1 MRVLIL
7 DNYDSFTWN
16 LVQLL
21 QAQGAECDVQRS
33 DALTV
38 EEALAGEPDRVVIS
52 PGPFGPESTGICRAL
67 VRQAPPTLPILGVCL
82 GMQVIAVVA
91 GAKVRASG
99 RPVHGKQRQ
108 VDHEGSGILH
118 GLPTPLHVGLYHS
131 LIVDPETVPPDLVIT
146 ARERGPGTIMGCSLP
161 GRPVHGVLFHPESFL
176 TECGDR
182 LIANFLG
189 GADVVG

>member
-21 QAQGAECDVQRS
+21 QAQGAECDVRRS
-33 DALTV
+33 DALGV
-38 EEALAGEPDRVVIS
+38 EDALAGEPDRVVIS

-67 VRQAPPTLPILGVCL
+67 VRQAPPALPILGVCL

-91 GAKVRASG
+91 GGKVRASG

-108 VDHEGSGILH
+108 VDHEGSGVLR
-118 GLPTPLHVGLYHS
+118 GLPTPLRVGLYHS
-131 LIVDPETVPPDLVIT
+131 LIVDAETVPSGLVIT
-146 ARERGPGTIMGCSLP
+146 ARERGQGTIMGCSLP

-189 GADVVG
+189 AADVVG

>member
-21 QAQGAECDVQRS
+21 QAQGAECDVRRS

-38 EEALAGEPDRVVIS
+38 EEALGTAPDRVVIS
-52 PGPFGPESTGICRAL
+52 PGPFGPETTGICREL
-67 VRQAPPTLPILGVCL
+67 VREAPPGLPILGVCL

-91 GAKVRASG
+91 GGEVRASG
-99 RPVHGKQRQ
+99 KPVHGKQRE
-108 VDHEGSGILH
+108 VDHQGAGVLR
-118 GLPTPLHVGLYHS
+118 GLPSPVRVGLYHS
-131 LIVDPETVPPDLVIT
+131 LVVDAGTVPSGLVVT
-146 ARERGPGTIMGCSLP
+146 ARERGEGTIMGCSLR

-176 TECGDR
+176 TDCGDR
-182 LIANFLG
+182 LISNFLG